1 MSIIYHKHNKKAS
14 VFGVNE
20 YNPQTLAKSMLMTL
34 FTFIH
39 ETTLRYYS
47 AFLGR
52 ILFVQNKNRAGM
64 FFSLPD
70 PTVPVSDYSV
80 TVPVFIQSLNF
91 FSTASY
97 VLEEISGSLSP
108 HVSSAFL

>member
-39 ETTLRYYS
+39 ETTLNK
-47 AFLGR
+47 
-52 ILFVQNKNRAGM
+52 QNPGQIVRG
-64 FFSLPD
+64 
-70 PTVPVSDYSV
+70 
-80 TVPVFIQSLNF
+80 
-91 FSTASY
+91 
-97 VLEEISGSLSP
+97 
-108 HVSSAFL
+108 